1 MTILSSCG
9 NNEPSHANVRAI
21 ALVSLAFP
29 GHNVQQEIGDS
40 AEEVLVVVSHFYPG
54 VLLF

>member
-1 MTILSSCG
+1 M
-9 NNEPSHANVRAI
+9 RAI